1 MYAVVET
8 GGKQVRVEA
17 GDLLLV
23 ERLPGEVG
31 ETVDLEDVRLI
42 VDGERVIADRGAL
55 GRARVRAVIRNHGRL
70 RKVVAFRFK
79 KRKNVRVK
87 RGHRQ
92 PFTQIQVTEILASGR
107 GG

>member
-23 ERLPGEVG
+23 ERLGGEVG
-31 ETVDLEDVRLI
+31 ETVDLDRVHLV
-42 VDGERVIADRGAL
+42 VDGGRVVAGPGELKKAK
-55 GRARVRAVIRNHGRL
+55 VRAVIKGHGRC
-70 RKVVAFRFK
+70 RKVIAFRYK
-79 KRKNVRVK
+79 KRKNIRVK

-92 PFTQIQVTEILASGR
+92 PFTQIQVTEILAS
-107 GG
+107 

>member
-23 ERLPGEVG
+23 ERLGGEVG
-31 ETVDLEDVRLI
+31 DTVDLGRVHMV
-42 VDGERVIADRGAL
+42 VDGAKVVADPGAL
-55 GRARVRAVIRNHGRL
+55 KKAKVRAVIKGHGRD
-70 RKVVAFRFK
+70 RKVIAFRYK
-79 KRKNVRVK
+79 KRKNIRVK

-92 PFTQIQVTEILASGR
+92 PFTQIQVTEILAS
-107 GG
+107 

>member
-23 ERLPGEVG
+23 ERLGGEVG
-31 ETVDLEDVRLI
+31 ETVDLDRVRLI
-42 VDGERVIADRGAL
+42 VDGGRVVAGPGELKEARVKAVIKGHGRGRKVIA
-55 GRARVRAVIRNHGRL
+55 
-70 RKVVAFRFK
+70 FRYK
-79 KRKNVRVK
+79 KRKNIRVK

-92 PFTQIQVTEILASGR
+92 PFTQIQVTEILAS
-107 GG
+107 